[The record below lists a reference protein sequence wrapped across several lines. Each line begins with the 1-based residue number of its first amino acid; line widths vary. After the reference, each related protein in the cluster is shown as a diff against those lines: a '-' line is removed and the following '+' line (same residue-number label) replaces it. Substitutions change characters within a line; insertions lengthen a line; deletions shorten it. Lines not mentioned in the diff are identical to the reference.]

1 MKKVFIFLITITA
14 LSLIHYFQVNAQF
27 RPQFPSQGGTGTTS
41 TPLAGE
47 ILIGNSSSVY
57 TVAPL
62 TAGTNIT
69 ITTSSGGITIT
80 GSAGGGGS
88 GNVNVTAAGT
98 LLNQVP
104 YWLTTASGTLSSTS
118 SITINL
124 GTNLNSSGTITVSGV
139 AVLTTSTG
147 LTVQNFVSTGVSQWG
162 NSPGYLANGSTTAT
176 SPITW
181 SVGNVIAC
189 ATCITTS
196 SITIGTIQSS
206 TFPLG
211 FGLTISSTGTLQ
223 TSAFITTSSITI
235 GTIAS
240 STFNLGT
247 NLVISATGTLGW
259 VNNSLIFLT
268 NASVTASA
276 PVTWS
281 AGNVIGWNNS
291 TNYIAA
297 GSSTIW
303 TGLNTFNS
311 LTQATGTSATST
323 IGMNTGNFSTI
334 NVTTCNGC
342 GGGGSGNVNTTAA
355 NTLVGN
361 FPWFTVSASSTLNA
375 TSTLFTEGVNLGIGT
390 TKPSS
395 TVHIIATNNPT
406 STLRVSSVTGLTVF
420 DVNSTSTNTS
430 FFEVQ
435 TSSSVLVFGV
445 ASTTTQF
452 QNAILSTSST
462 VPVVSACGTTPSITG
477 TNSNGFVTVGTG
489 VISSCTITFSPVYK
503 SKPSCV
509 VSNESQNTISGTP
522 TASTLVV
529 AGTAIQSQI
538 WHYICVGIREY

>member
-334 NVTTCNGC
+334 NISTCNGC
-342 GGGGSGNVNTTAA
+342 
-355 NTLVGN
+355 
-361 FPWFTVSASSTLNA
+361 P
-375 TSTLFTEGVNLGIGT
+375 IG
-390 TKPSS
+390 
-395 TVHIIATNNPT
+395 ANPT
-406 STLRVSSVTGLTVF
+406 
-420 DVNSTSTNTS
+420 
-430 FFEVQ
+430 
-435 TSSSVLVFGV
+435 
-445 ASTTTQF
+445 
-452 QNAILSTSST
+452 AILSTIAINGVATTFMRSDAAPALNTKFASSSITFNIFDATTTSPYRFAKWRTEIARTVTEISCTELAAATTTFEVFRAGVLTGTANSST
-462 VPVVSACGTTPSITG
+462 ILASIACG
-477 TNSNGFVTVGTG
+477 
-489 VISSCTITFSPVYK
+489 
-503 SKPSCV
+503 
-509 VSNESQNTISGTP
+509 ISGT
-522 TASTLVV
+522 TSNTFTTSSLNAGDTLITNVTST
-529 AGTAIQSQI
+529 AGTPTWSVLNV
-538 WHYICVGIREY
+538 YLTK